1 MSRADLIPL
10 SLLRDLAARMPDPIR
25 PASFVD
31 LAVYV
36 LRTAPA
42 PASTAPAPTTAPAAE
57 AAPAP
62 AITAPAANVAPAPVA
77 IDKKGLPWTLEE
89 LQRARELL
97 NGGKGPSEVARILGR
112 PVAATQITIK
122 RYGVRGTGPITVP
135 GRPKGRFKKADPAD
149 APAPARKAKA
159 EAAKPATARKPK
171 ASTDTKVTSPAKA
184 KADPKPPLAKPTP
197 AVAPPAASKIAPAAP
212 AASAPASTSASKHAP
227 RPEPAPRDADSKQ
240 ARIIAIL
247 KAAVAENQPGRQIR
261 VLSHLLTLP
270 RGSFTAADDL
280 FLAEGL
286 ASRRALAEIADQ
298 LGCEPAAVT
307 ARWKAMLFP
316 DLTDR
321 HGHILLDGQTD
332 LLRALRW
339 LAGRE
344 DAT

>member
-36 LRTAPA
+36 SRSAPA
-42 PASTAPAPTTAPAAE
+42 LAAPAPTTAPSAE

-62 AITAPAANVAPAPVA
+62 AITAPAADVAPAPVA

-89 LQRARELL
+89 LQQARALL

-135 GRPKGRFKKADPAD
+135 GRPKGRFKKANPAD
-149 APAPARKAKA
+149 APAPAHKAK
-159 EAAKPATARKPK
+159 AAKPAPARKPK
-171 ASTDTKVTSPAKA
+171 TSTEAKVSPPVKA
-184 KADPKPPLAKPTP
+184 KANPTPPLAKPTP
-197 AVAPPAASKIAPAAP
+197 AVAPPG
-212 AASAPASTSASKHAP
+212 ASAPASKPVTA
-227 RPEPAPRDADSKQ
+227 PEPTPQDADPKQ
-240 ARIIAIL
+240 ARIRATLQAAI
-247 KAAVAENQPGRQIR
+247 AENQPGRQIR

-270 RGSFTAADDL
+270 HGSFTPADDL

-298 LGCEPAAVT
+298 LGCESSDIMK
-307 ARWKAMLFP
+307 RWKAMLFA

-321 HGHILLDGQTD
+321 HGHILLDGQAD

-344 DAT
+344 GQPGA

>member
-10 SLLRDLAARMPDPIR
+10 ALLRDLAARLPDPIR

-36 LRTAPA
+36 SRTA
-42 PASTAPAPTTAPAAE
+42 PASTAPAPAIA
-57 AAPAP
+57 AAPETAISAP
-62 AITAPAANVAPAPVA
+62 GANVAPAPVA

-89 LQRARELL
+89 LQQARELL
-97 NGGKGPSEVARILGR
+97 TGGKGPSEVARILGR
-112 PVAATQITIK
+112 PVAATQIAIK

-149 APAPARKAKA
+149 ALTPARKAKA
-159 EAAKPATARKPK
+159 APAKAAPARRPK
-171 ASTDTKVTSPAKA
+171 ASTNAKSTPPAKA
-184 KADPKPPLAKPTP
+184 KAVPAPPVAMPTPTVALHAAPNIAPVASPPAPKPAT
-197 AVAPPAASKIAPAAP
+197 A
-212 AASAPASTSASKHAP
+212 
-227 RPEPAPRDADSKQ
+227 PEPAPQDADPKQ
-240 ARIIAIL
+240 ARVRATLQAAI
-247 KAAVAENQPGRQIR
+247 AENQPGRQIR
-261 VLSHLLTLP
+261 ILSHVLTLP

-286 ASRRALAEIADQ
+286 ATRRALAEIADQ

-307 ARWKAMLFP
+307 GRWKAMLFA

-321 HGHILLDGQTD
+321 HGHILLDGQAD

-339 LAGRE
+339 LVDHEAQTR
-344 DAT
+344 A